1 MRIALT
7 AIMLPIVLLALVS
20 ATMLVLPAPNFI
32 FFQFGIAAQEW
43 APWFLLVL
51 LVGVGVL
58 FGFAPPNGLWRLI
71 NRLTGLV
78 AMISFF
84 VIAGMLVRGLLT
96 DLRVRSNQPAVV
108 DAGPG
113 SFRLSQFAL
122 GDTSPQGLLREQNT
136 VYAEVA
142 GESLLVDIYVPPTAP
157 VNAPALVVVHG
168 GSWRGGGK
176 GDIPAWNRWAAG
188 QGYVVFD
195 ISYRLAPQSQFPAAV
210 SDVKCAIGY
219 VRRNAARFG
228 VDPQRLGLVG
238 RSAGAQLALIAAYSD
253 ATIAPSCD
261 APDTSVKAVVSYYAP
276 TRLDYYNVIKPE
288 LAPRALDDY
297 LGGPPEAHAEAYRQA
312 RPATWVNQ
320 NTPATLLLHG
330 GRDQFIRPL
339 DADVVADALAQA
351 NRPYTMIELPLANHG
366 FDFNLYGVSNQQ
378 VQPYVMRFLAQTLQ

>member
-32 FFQFGIAAQEW
+32 FFQLGIAAQEW

-51 LVGVGVL
+51 LVGVGCL

-71 NRLTGLV
+71 NRLIGLV

-113 SFRLSQFAL
+113 SFRLTQFAL
-122 GDTSPQGLLREQNT
+122 GDTAPQGLLREQNT

-195 ISYRLAPQSQFPAAV
+195 ISYRLAPKAQFPAAV

-219 VRRNAARFG
+219 VRRNAERFG
-228 VDPQRLGLVG
+228 VNPQRLGLVG

-288 LAPRALDDY
+288 LAPGALDDY
-297 LGGPPEAHAEAYRQA
+297 LGGPPEAHADAYRQA

-366 FDFNLYGVSNQQ
+366 FDFNLHGVNNQQ